1 MKAWLLRW
9 GPSLLMMS
17 LIFIASNTPGP
28 DLPTFGK
35 FDFDVKKGG
44 HMLGY
49 ALLAIFYVRALAN
62 SKRITRGM
70 VVAAVILSG
79 LYAITDEFH
88 QSFTPGRSPSP
99 IDVMIDTI
107 GASIGALLWTWY
119 CTKRA
124 VANTVAESK

>member
-1 MKAWLLRW
+1 MKAWLWRW
-9 GPSLLMMS
+9 GPSLLIMS

-28 DLPTFGK
+28 DLPSFGY
-35 FDFDVKKGG
+35 FDFDLKKGG

-49 ALLAIFYVRALAN
+49 ALLAITYIRALAN
-62 SKRITRGM
+62 SRRITRGI
-70 VVAAVILSG
+70 VVAAILLSG

-107 GASIGALLWTWY
+107 GASLGSLLWFWY
-119 CTKRA
+119 RTKRNARGA
-124 VANTVAESK
+124 VSESK